1 MKVLITG
8 GAGFI
13 GTHTTAALLAA
24 GHEVRILDR
33 LDPQIHGAGSRWP
46 ARLPKRAERMLG
58 DVREPSDV
66 ARALEGIDAVCHFA
80 AFTGVGQS
88 MYDWASYVATNVGG
102 TACLLEAI
110 VKRGR
115 PLRRFVLASS
125 RAIYGEGAHA
135 CAAHGEVHPGPRE
148 REALER
154 GDFEARC
161 PSCGRA
167 VKAVPTNEDLGA
179 APLSLY
185 GHTKAQQED
194 LCRLAA
200 RTFGLPVTILRYFN
214 VYGSG
219 QSLKNP
225 YTGIVSIFYSRL
237 KAGQPI
243 ALYERGLPG
252 RDFVHVADVAR
263 ANVLA
268 LESEV
273 PAGTAFNVGSGR
285 ELTVRGLAESLAVA
299 AGLPVR
305 FEDRGEFRVG
315 DIRSCFADAARARAL
330 LGFRAE
336 VSLEG
341 GLREFALWARGEP
354 SADLYQ
360 RSVEELQR
368 HGLLG
373 AAGAAEN
380 AKAAAHAHA

>member
-13 GTHTTAALLAA
+13 GTHTAAALLAA
-24 GHEVRILDR
+24 GHEVRMLDR
-33 LDPQIHGAGSRWP
+33 LDPQIHGERPRWP
-46 ARLPKRAERMLG
+46 ARLPKHAERMLG
-58 DVREPSDV
+58 DVRETSDV
-66 ARALEGIDAVCHFA
+66 ARALEGIDGVCHFA

-88 MYDWASYVATNVGG
+88 MYDWASYVETNVGG

-125 RAIYGEGAHA
+125 RAVYGEGAHE
-135 CAAHGEVHPGPRE
+135 CAAHGEVHPGPRA
-148 REALER
+148 RESLEQ
-154 GDFEARC
+154 GDFDARC
-161 PSCGRA
+161 PACGRA
-167 VKAVPTNEDLGA
+167 VKAVPTHEDLAA

-185 GHTKAQQED
+185 GYTKAQQED

-263 ANVLA
+263 ANLLA
-268 LESEV
+268 LETEV
-273 PAGTAFNVGSGR
+273 PSGTAFNVGSGR
-285 ELTVRGLAESLAVA
+285 EITVRGLAEALAAA

-315 DIRSCFADAARARAL
+315 DIRSCFADAARTRAL
-330 LGFRAE
+330 LGFRAKIG
-336 VSLEG
+336 LEE
-341 GLREFALWARGEP
+341 GLREFSAWARGER

-373 AAGAAEN
+373 AAGMVGEKEAV
-380 AKAAAHAHA
+380 AHAHA